1 MLAGPLFWAA
11 ASLYG
16 LASVLYFVFLASDSD
31 RGARAARL
39 ALVAGFLVH
48 MAEIGARGVAG
59 VHPVSSARELVGFVS
74 WLMVGAFLLAGIR
87 RRLDAVGAFVAP
99 AAIVLLCAA
108 RIVPAG
114 DRSGTAMDALGRVH
128 ISLAAVGV
136 SIFALATALAILY
149 LAEERQLKR
158 RRVGQMVKKG
168 MALETLDKLAHR
180 CVQIGFPIFTIAIVT
195 GAMWSARL
203 SESLRPE
210 YIIAMVAW
218 VAFAGLL
225 VARMTAGWRGRRA
238 ALITILGFAS
248 VISVLGVYLARAAVG

>member
-1 MLAGPLFWAA
+1 MPLFWAA
-11 ASLYG
+11 VGLYG
-16 LASVLYFVFLASDSD
+16 LAAVLYFVYLGSAGD
-31 RGARAARL
+31 REAPAARW
-39 ALVAGFLVH
+39 ALLAGFLVH
-48 MAEIGARGVAG
+48 MTEIGMRGVDG
-59 VHPVSSARELVGFVS
+59 VHPVSSVRELVGFIS

-108 RIVPAG
+108 RIVPG
-114 DRSGTAMDALGRVH
+114 TDRPGAAIDALGRIH
-128 ISLAAVGV
+128 ISLAAAGV

-168 MALETLDKLAHR
+168 MALETLDTLAHR
-180 CVQIGFPIFTIAIVT
+180 CVQIGFPIFTVAMVT

-203 SESLRPE
+203 SETIRPE
-210 YIIAMVAW
+210 YTIAVVAW
-218 VAFAGLL
+218 LAFAGLL

-238 ALITILGFAS
+238 ALITILGFVSAL
-248 VISVLGVYLARAAVG
+248 SVLGVYLARAVVG